1 MELYIIRH
9 GETDWNKEKRLQGR
23 SDTELNAYG
32 IELAQITAEA
42 LKDINFDCIY
52 SSPLKRAYKTA
63 EIIRRHREI
72 EIKTDERLKEIS
84 FGVMEGVPM
93 KERPESFQKFFTDPA
108 NYVAPN
114 GGESYEELVARTKD
128 FIEDVVVTNS
138 KTMERMLIVAHGA
151 LNKALMLNLNHD
163 NFLHRNYKKKNV
175 FNTRHSV
182 FAGPMKN
189 AFFHCNPK
197 EWFLQAKTTPLF
209 IQKYTI
215 NLVHFV
221 VRGAY
226 LPAGGT
232 GVR

>member
-163 NFLHRNYKKKNV
+163 EIKNFWEGIFQRNCCVNIFSVNGKDFKMLENGLIFYEEQEGKRYK
-175 FNTRHSV
+175 
-182 FAGPMKN
+182 
-189 AFFHCNPK
+189 
-197 EWFLQAKTTPLF
+197 
-209 IQKYTI
+209 
-215 NLVHFV
+215 
-221 VRGAY
+221 
-226 LPAGGT
+226 
-232 GVR
+232 

>member
-163 NFLHRNYKKKNV
+163 EIKNFWEGIFQRNCCVNIFSVNGNDYKMLENGLIFYEEQEGKRYK
-175 FNTRHSV
+175 
-182 FAGPMKN
+182 
-189 AFFHCNPK
+189 
-197 EWFLQAKTTPLF
+197 
-209 IQKYTI
+209 
-215 NLVHFV
+215 
-221 VRGAY
+221 
-226 LPAGGT
+226 
-232 GVR
+232 